1 MICIA
6 FPSHRADGTAGGG
19 RGFLLEKGGKELY
32 SGGRGRGRGGFPCVR
47 NLLDKSL
54 IGKYKNEKTP
64 TRNVASNVSMLARW
78 FCLLILLY
86 FGSEQDR
93 TSYRFVV
100 YVYKNSHFLA
110 YVLFVS
116 SAWSLYASSNE
127 GRLTSKFVLLS
138 AEGTVWGARSKSGVQ
153 LDRNSLSGAVETW
166 ESKSLYTCSGIRSG
180 HALSRLT
187 VSANVAICLPY
198 IEILIFLTG
207 GSLLIS

>member
-1 MICIA
+1 MNLCEPCTCSPPLLVMLIPEGDEEHVRGGAQISGRIA
-6 FPSHRADGTAGGG
+6 RSNEWMGYDLYRFPFSQSRWHGRW

-93 TSYRFVV
+93 TCYRVV
-100 YVYKNSHFLA
+100 AYVYKKRSIKMVFRYRCSPDGKYLMA
-110 YVLFVS
+110 YS
-116 SAWSLYASSNE
+116 E
-127 GRLTSKFVLLS
+127 
-138 AEGTVWGARSKSGVQ
+138 
-153 LDRNSLSGAVETW
+153 
-166 ESKSLYTCSGIRSG
+166 
-180 HALSRLT
+180 H
-187 VSANVAICLPY
+187 
-198 IEILIFLTG
+198 
-207 GSLLIS
+207 